1 MHVEWQTCAA
11 ASGHTSEHR
20 DHSSQYPLQRRPP
33 TFTFTSLLKV
43 YADTSV
49 GDEPPYLYLSG
60 TRGVDSSSGLPA
72 VPRNASSTDSS
83 VSAEITF
90 VYTVEFGDTTSGAV
104 LEVDTRSA
112 VRDGD
117 APLVDLLGREANV
130 TLPETGSDATLSE
143 TAAVSIDS
151 AEPFVV
157 GVGSSLVGGEYGVGQ
172 VRAKGG
178 HTCIPGT
185 GLMFFFQGF
194 CGNPRAF

>member
-1 MHVEWQTCAA
+1 M
-11 ASGHTSEHR
+11 
-20 DHSSQYPLQRRPP
+20 
-33 TFTFTSLLKV
+33 

-49 GDEPPYLYLSG
+49 GDDPPSLYLSG
-60 TRGVDSSSGLPA
+60 TRGVDASSGLPA
-72 VPRNASSTDSS
+72 VPSNTSSTDSS
-83 VSAEITF
+83 VSAEVVF
-90 VYTVEFGDTTSGAV
+90 VYTVESGDTTSGAV

-157 GVGSSLVGGEYGVGQ
+157 GVGSSLIGGEYGVGQ
-172 VRAKGG
+172 VKAEGG
-178 HTCIPGT
+178 HVY
-185 GLMFFFQGF
+185 LVQD
-194 CGNPRAF
+194 